1 MLKKALKD
9 TNVLRGTRVF
19 VRADLNAP
27 LDKKDSSVIT
37 DDTRVRSVIPT
48 IKYLQDCGARIIL
61 ASHAGRPKGQVNE
74 EMRLKPMGDRL
85 AELLGDTNVQ
95 ILNDCVGEEVKSAT
109 DFMLPKDVVLLEN
122 LRFYAGEEKNDESF
136 AENLAKSTGAEI
148 YVNDAFGTAHRAHA
162 STAGITKYVDTCVA
176 GFLMEKELQ
185 FLYGALD
192 NNPKR
197 PFTAVVGG
205 AKVSTKITVLEKLID
220 KCDNIIL
227 GGGMIFTFY
236 KAQGHTEL
244 GSSLVEDE
252 FLDTAKT
259 IFEKAEEKNVNIMLP
274 KDIVLGDAFDANAN
288 SKIIPVGE
296 PIPENWMGLDIG
308 PESIENFGDC
318 LANSQTV
325 VWNGPMG
332 VFEFDKFSKGTYAM
346 ANALANVT
354 DNGGVT
360 VIGGGDSVAAVEQ
373 SGLASRMSHISTGGG
388 ASLELLEGKVLPGV
402 DALDD
407 N

>member
-1 MLKKALKD
+1 M
-9 TNVLRGTRVF
+9 F

-48 IKYLQDCGARIIL
+48 IKYLQECGARIIL

-74 EMRLKPMGDRL
+74 EMRLKPMGERL
-85 AELLGDTNVQ
+85 SELLGDTNVQ
-95 ILNDCVGEEVKSAT
+95 ILNDCVGDEVKNAT
-109 DFMLPKDVVLLEN
+109 DFMMPKDVVLLEN
-122 LRFYAGEEKNDESF
+122 LRFYAGEEKNDEDF
-136 AENLAKSTGAEI
+136 AENLAKSTGAEV
-148 YVNDAFGTAHRAHA
+148 YVNDAFGAAHRAHA

-274 KDIVLGDAFDANAN
+274 KDIVLGDAFDADAN
-288 SKIIPVGE
+288 SKTIPVGE

-308 PESIENFGDC
+308 PESIENFSDC

-346 ANALANVT
+346 ANALAGVT
-354 DNGGVT
+354 DSGGVT

-402 DALDD
+402 DSLDD

>member
-1 MLKKALKD
+1 M
-9 TNVLRGTRVF
+9 F

-48 IKYLQDCGARIIL
+48 IKYLQECGARIIL

-74 EMRLKPMGDRL
+74 EMRLKPMGERL
-85 AELLGDTNVQ
+85 SELLGDTNVQ
-95 ILNDCVGEEVKSAT
+95 ILNDCVGDEVKNAT

-122 LRFYAGEEKNDESF
+122 LRFYAGEEKNDEEF
-136 AENLAKSTGAEI
+136 AENLAKSTGAEV
-148 YVNDAFGTAHRAHA
+148 YVNDAFGAAHRAHA

-274 KDIVLGDAFDANAN
+274 KDIVLGDAFDADAN
-288 SKIIPVGE
+288 SKTIPVGE

-308 PESIENFGDC
+308 PESIENFSDC

-346 ANALANVT
+346 ANALADVT
-354 DNGGVT
+354 SSGGVT

-373 SGLASRMSHISTGGG
+373 SGLASHMSHISTGGG

-402 DALDD
+402 DSLDD

>member
-9 TNVLRGTRVF
+9 TNILRGTRVF

-48 IKYLQDCGARIIL
+48 IKYLQECGARIIL

-74 EMRLKPMGDRL
+74 EMRLKPMGERL
-85 AELLGDTNVQ
+85 SELLGDTNVQ
-95 ILNDCVGEEVKSAT
+95 ILNDCVGDEVKNAT

-122 LRFYAGEEKNDESF
+122 LRFYAGEEKNDEDF
-136 AENLAKSTGAEI
+136 AENLAKSTGAEV
-148 YVNDAFGTAHRAHA
+148 YVNDAFGAAHRAHA

-274 KDIVLGDAFDANAN
+274 KDIVLGDAFDADAN

-308 PESIENFGDC
+308 PESIENFSDC

-346 ANALANVT
+346 ANALAGVT
-354 DNGGVT
+354 DSGGVT

-373 SGLASRMSHISTGGG
+373 SGLASHMSHISTGGG

-402 DALDD
+402 DSLDD

>member
-1 MLKKALKD
+1 M
-9 TNVLRGTRVF
+9 
-19 VRADLNAP
+19 RADLNAP

-296 PIPENWMGLDIG
+296 SIPENWMGLDIG

>member
-1 MLKKALKD
+1 MLKKTLKD
-9 TNVLRGTRVF
+9 TNILRGTRVF

-48 IKYLQDCGARIIL
+48 IKYLQECGARIIL

-74 EMRLKPMGDRL
+74 EMRLKPMGERL
-85 AELLGDTNVQ
+85 SELLGDTNVQ
-95 ILNDCVGEEVKSAT
+95 ILNDCVGDEVKNAT
-109 DFMLPKDVVLLEN
+109 DFMMPKDVVLLEN
-122 LRFYAGEEKNDESF
+122 LRFYAGEEKNDEDF
-136 AENLAKSTGAEI
+136 AENLAKSTGAEV
-148 YVNDAFGTAHRAHA
+148 YVNDAFGAAHRAHA

-274 KDIVLGDAFDANAN
+274 KDIVLGDAFDADAN
-288 SKIIPVGE
+288 SKTIPVGE

-308 PESIENFGDC
+308 PESIENFSDC

-346 ANALANVT
+346 ANALAGVT
-354 DNGGVT
+354 DSGGVT

-402 DALDD
+402 DSLDD

>member
-1 MLKKALKD
+1 MLKKSLKNI
-9 TNVLRGTRVF
+9 NVLRGTRVF

-27 LDKKDSSVIT
+27 LDKQDPTKIT

-48 IKYLQDCGARIIL
+48 IKHLQQCGARIIL

-74 EMRLKPMGDRL
+74 DMRLKPMGERL
-85 AELLGDTNVQ
+85 SELLGGDTNVQ
-95 ILNDCVGEEVKSAT
+95 VLNDCVGEDVRNAT

-122 LRFYAGEEKNDESF
+122 LRFYPGEEKNDEEF
-136 AENLAKSTGAEI
+136 AEKLARSTGAEI

-162 STAGITKYVDTCVA
+162 STAGITKHIDTCVA

-205 AKVSTKITVLEKLID
+205 AKVSTKITVLEKLLD

-236 KAQGHTEL
+236 KAQGLSAL

-252 FLDTAKT
+252 FIDTAKK
-259 IFEKAEEKNVNIMLP
+259 IFVKAEEKNVNLLLP
-274 KDIVLGDAFDANAN
+274 NDIVLGDSFDTNAN
-288 SKIIPVGE
+288 SKIINVGE

-308 PESIENFGDC
+308 PKSISTFNSC
-318 LANSQTV
+318 LKNSQTV

-332 VFEFDKFSKGTYAM
+332 VFEFDQFSKGTYAM
-346 ANALANVT
+346 ADALAGVT
-354 DNGGVT
+354 DSGGVT
-360 VIGGGDSVAAVEQ
+360 VIGGGDSVAAVEK

-402 DALDD
+402 DALDG
-407 N
+407 

>member
-1 MLKKALKD
+1 MP
-9 TNVLRGTRVF
+9 RWTRKIPV
-19 VRADLNAP
+19 
-27 LDKKDSSVIT
+27 SSP

-48 IKYLQDCGARIIL
+48 IKYLQECGARIIL

-74 EMRLKPMGDRL
+74 EMRLKPMGERL
-85 AELLGDTNVQ
+85 SELLGDTNVQ
-95 ILNDCVGEEVKSAT
+95 ILNDCVGDEVKNAT

-122 LRFYAGEEKNDESF
+122 LRFYAGEEKNDEDF
-136 AENLAKSTGAEI
+136 AENLAKSTGAEV
-148 YVNDAFGTAHRAHA
+148 YVNDAFGAAHRAHA

-308 PESIENFGDC
+308 PESIENFSDC

-346 ANALANVT
+346 ANALADVT
-354 DNGGVT
+354 SSGGVT

-373 SGLASRMSHISTGGG
+373 SGLASHMSHISTGGG

-402 DALDD
+402 DSLDD

>member
-1 MLKKALKD
+1 M
-9 TNVLRGTRVF
+9 F

-48 IKYLQDCGARIIL
+48 IKYLQECGARIIL

-74 EMRLKPMGDRL
+74 EMRLKPMGERL
-85 AELLGDTNVQ
+85 SELLGDTNVQ
-95 ILNDCVGEEVKSAT
+95 ILNDCVGDEVKNAT

-122 LRFYAGEEKNDESF
+122 LRFYAGEEKNDEEF
-136 AENLAKSTGAEI
+136 AENLAKSTGAEV
-148 YVNDAFGTAHRAHA
+148 YVNDAFGAAHRAHA

-227 GGGMIFTFY
+227 GGVKLIF
-236 KAQGHTEL
+236 L
-244 GSSLVEDE
+244 
-252 FLDTAKT
+252 
-259 IFEKAEEKNVNIMLP
+259 
-274 KDIVLGDAFDANAN
+274 
-288 SKIIPVGE
+288 
-296 PIPENWMGLDIG
+296 
-308 PESIENFGDC
+308 
-318 LANSQTV
+318 
-325 VWNGPMG
+325 
-332 VFEFDKFSKGTYAM
+332 
-346 ANALANVT
+346 
-354 DNGGVT
+354 
-360 VIGGGDSVAAVEQ
+360 
-373 SGLASRMSHISTGGG
+373 
-388 ASLELLEGKVLPGV
+388 
-402 DALDD
+402 
-407 N
+407 

>member
-1 MLKKALKD
+1 MLKKSLKNI
-9 TNVLRGTRVF
+9 NVLRGTRVF

-27 LDKKDSSVIT
+27 LDKQDPTKIT
-37 DDTRVRSVIPT
+37 DDTRVRSIIPT
-48 IKYLQDCGARIIL
+48 IKHLQECGARVIL
-61 ASHAGRPKGQVNE
+61 ASHAGRPKGKINE
-74 EMRLKPMGDRL
+74 DMRLKPMGDRL
-85 AELLGDTNVQ
+85 SELLGDTEVQ
-95 ILNDCVGEEVKSAT
+95 VLNDCIGDDVKSAT
-109 DFMLPKDVVLLEN
+109 DFMLPKDIVLLEN
-122 LRFYAGEEKNDESF
+122 LRFYPGEEKNEEDF

-162 STAGITKYVDTCVA
+162 STAGITQHVDTCVA
-176 GFLMEKELQ
+176 GFLMEKELK

-205 AKVSTKITVLEKLID
+205 AKVSTKITVLEKLLD

-236 KAQGHTEL
+236 KAKGLTEL
-244 GSSLVEDE
+244 GSSLIENDYV
-252 FLDTAKT
+252 DTAKQ
-259 IFEKAEEKNVNIMLP
+259 IFEKANEKNVNLLLP
-274 KDIVLGDAFDANAN
+274 NDIVLGDAFDANAN
-288 SKIIPVGE
+288 SKIINVGE
-296 PIPENWMGLDIG
+296 AIPENWMGLDIG
-308 PESIENFGDC
+308 PESITTFNDC
-318 LANSQTV
+318 LANSETV

-332 VFEFDKFSKGTYAM
+332 VFEFEQFSKGTYAM

-407 N
+407 

>member
-1 MLKKALKD
+1 
-9 TNVLRGTRVF
+9 
-19 VRADLNAP
+19 
-27 LDKKDSSVIT
+27 
-37 DDTRVRSVIPT
+37 
-48 IKYLQDCGARIIL
+48 
-61 ASHAGRPKGQVNE
+61 
-74 EMRLKPMGDRL
+74 
-85 AELLGDTNVQ
+85 
-95 ILNDCVGEEVKSAT
+95 
-109 DFMLPKDVVLLEN
+109 
-122 LRFYAGEEKNDESF
+122 
-136 AENLAKSTGAEI
+136 
-148 YVNDAFGTAHRAHA
+148 
-162 STAGITKYVDTCVA
+162 
-176 GFLMEKELQ
+176 MEKELQ

-296 PIPENWMGLDIG
+296 SIPENWMGLDIG
-308 PESIENFGDC
+308 PESIENFG
-318 LANSQTV
+318 LLSKLQTV
-325 VWNGPMG
+325 VWNGYG
-332 VFEFDKFSKGTYAM
+332 SIRV
-346 ANALANVT
+346 
-354 DNGGVT
+354 
-360 VIGGGDSVAAVEQ
+360 
-373 SGLASRMSHISTGGG
+373 
-388 ASLELLEGKVLPGV
+388 
-402 DALDD
+402 
-407 N
+407 